1 MKLIREIYDYREMI
15 LRMVQR
21 ELRGRYKGSILGY
34 LWTLI
39 NPLLQ
44 LLIYT
49 IVFSIIMR
57 ADYQR
62 YYLFLFVALV
72 PWLFFSS
79 SILGGTTLLISQK
92 ELVNK
97 IYFPREVLPIA
108 HVLSQLVN
116 MCLSMI
122 IIFVALIV
130 LHEWIG
136 MGPLIVLPVIVALEF
151 IMALGFTFLVSS
163 ITVYFRDFQFIL
175 SVIIM
180 GWQFLSPVMY
190 GIDLIPSAYTK
201 IYFINPMTWILLSY
215 RDVLYYKQVPSLIQ
229 LSGAAIYSIVIFMIG
244 FLTFEKLKIRF
255 SEEL

>member
-1 MKLIREIYDYREMI
+1 
-15 LRMVQR
+15 
-21 ELRGRYKGSILGY
+21 
-34 LWTLI
+34 
-39 NPLLQ
+39 
-44 LLIYT
+44 
-49 IVFSIIMR
+49 
-57 ADYQR
+57 
-62 YYLFLFVALV
+62 
-72 PWLFFSS
+72 
-79 SILGGTTLLISQK
+79 
-92 ELVNK
+92 
-97 IYFPREVLPIA
+97 
-108 HVLSQLVN
+108 
-116 MCLSMI
+116 
-122 IIFVALIV
+122 
-130 LHEWIG
+130 
-136 MGPLIVLPVIVALEF
+136 MGPLLVLPVIVALEF

-229 LSGAAIYSIVIFMIG
+229 LSGAAIYSIVIFVIG